1 MAQPGPTQPIA
12 AAPGTGVPAEV
23 PDRASRRAG
32 LAALVG
38 VLVLVFC
45 LALVAHPVRV
55 QAHSMEP
62 TYRPGDHLLVR
73 SWGAGR
79 DLPRRGDVVVV
90 QVPDGGDLVKR
101 VAAVAGDEVG
111 IADGLLVVDGVEVK
125 EPYLDQA
132 SVDGT
137 WFGPVVVPPGHV
149 FVLGDHRG
157 DSVDSRRF
165 GPIPVSA
172 VRGTVVARLWPLHP
186 KVSPRPFS

>member
-1 MAQPGPTQPIA
+1 M
-12 AAPGTGVPAEV
+12 
-23 PDRASRRAG
+23 
-32 LAALVG
+32 
-38 VLVLVFC
+38 LVLF

-172 VRGTVVARLWPLHP
+172 VRGTVVARLWPLR
-186 KVSPRPFS
+186 PRS

>member
-1 MAQPGPTQPIA
+1 MAQPGPTLPITA
-12 AAPGTGVPAEV
+12 TPDAGGSPRRSPTGRVDAQDSP
-23 PDRASRRAG
+23 RWSASSCSSS
-32 LAALVG
+32 V
-38 VLVLVFC
+38 

-172 VRGTVVARLWPLHP
+172 VRGTVVARLWPLR
-186 KVSPRPFS
+186 PRS